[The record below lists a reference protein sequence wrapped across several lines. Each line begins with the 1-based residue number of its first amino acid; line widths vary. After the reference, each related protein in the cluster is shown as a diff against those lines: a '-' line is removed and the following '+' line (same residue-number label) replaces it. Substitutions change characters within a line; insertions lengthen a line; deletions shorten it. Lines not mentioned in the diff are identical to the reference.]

1 MFHHKTDNLGNMES
15 EIISTCSEALECTV
29 TAKYNKTL
37 QAREV
42 IFYRHPFQS
51 RGYKNCAVEKV
62 QPED

>member
-1 MFHHKTDNLGNMES
+1 MES